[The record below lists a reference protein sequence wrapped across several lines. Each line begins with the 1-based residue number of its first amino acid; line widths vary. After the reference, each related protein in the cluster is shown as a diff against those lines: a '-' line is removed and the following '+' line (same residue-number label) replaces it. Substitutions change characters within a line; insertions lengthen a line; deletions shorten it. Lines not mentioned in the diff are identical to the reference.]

1 MYINFNFK
9 NFEPSEHLKDYAN
22 NRFQKL
28 DKYLKNSNSAQLQV
42 ILAVEKFRQ
51 IAEANLSSDEFYLS
65 AQEETED
72 MYATIDAVL
81 DKLEVQV
88 KKMRDKQKDK
98 RKKKAAKSSAQDTG
112 PIPQNEFTDFEEDNI
127 VKTDRYEPKP
137 IPVEDA
143 IIRLQQSEY
152 GFLVFFNDETNRVN
166 VVYRRK
172 NGDYG
177 LIDPRM

>member
-22 NRFQKL
+22 DRFQKL
-28 DKYLKNSNSAQLQV
+28 EKYLKNSNSAQLQV

-51 IAEANLSSDEFYLS
+51 IAEANLSADEFYLS

-88 KKMRDKQKDK
+88 KKLRDKQKDK
-98 RKKKAAKSSAQDTG
+98 RKKKAAKSSAQDTD
-112 PIPQNEFTDFEEDNI
+112 PAPQTEFTDLEDANI
-127 VKTDRYEPKP
+127 VKIDRYEPKP

-143 IIRLQQSEY
+143 VIRLKQSDY
-152 GFLVFFNDETNRVN
+152 GFLVFFNDKTNRVN
-166 VVYRRK
+166 VVYKRK

>member
-1 MYINFNFK
+1 MHITFNFK
-9 NFEPSEHLKDYAN
+9 NFEPSEHLKDYAT

-28 DKYLKNSNSAQLQV
+28 DKYLKNSNSSQLQV
-42 ILAVEKFRQ
+42 ILEVEKFRQ
-51 IAEANLSSDEFYLS
+51 IVEAIFSADEFYLS

-72 MYATIDAVL
+72 MYAAIDAVL

-88 KKMRDKQKDK
+88 KKLRDKQKDK
-98 RKKKAAKSSAQDTG
+98 RKRKAAKSSAEDSNISAQPD
-112 PIPQNEFTDFEEDNI
+112 EFDLEGSNI

-137 IPVEDA
+137 IPVDEA
-143 IIRLQQSEY
+143 VLRLQESDY
-152 GFLVFFNDETNRVN
+152 DFLVFFNAETKRVN